1 METNYAPIG
10 VQEFRGNRSSSIYSS
25 DVVVVDKKENRAS
38 SVLEGGLEHP
48 EQSEML
54 LSGFAA
60 LSETDFSLGLTHPE
74 PVRPAPAPV
83 QPPQSQQSV
92 WAKRASLLKK
102 RSSQYKNDVLLP
114 FPPIPPRAHR
124 ASYTPAIPS
133 PLNPAS
139 SSSEGDSIGRP
150 SRSSSGERRAVTPA
164 SRAASANSHTS
175 ELRLRLNGIYS
186 PEPSIPRASLLDLG
200 REYDRYP
207 ARMTRNST
215 SSVPQIKSPAPTPPQ
230 RDSNP
235 IPDFSENAAVI
246 DAHDPEKE
254 FTPYTATGE
263 SFTKPTLIN
272 AGFPLYMDEK
282 EADDY
287 MHNPGSSDEE
297 KRSNHSLK
305 GVGWRGILSF
315 FSFWL
320 FVAGLICLFIVLPVL
335 TFTGYVNTAGGSSSD
350 DGSGSEIQIEPWEF
364 VETKYSFGILRGIRT
379 NMVDPTTPESAKTR
393 TSTDGKKL
401 KLVFSDE
408 FNTDG
413 RTFYEGDDQFW
424 TSPDLHYAATS
435 DLEWYDPDAVTTHA
449 GTLRLKLDA
458 WKNHDL
464 NYRSGMLQSWNKLC
478 FKGGVLEVSASLPA
492 PGGKLG
498 LWPGIWTLGNL
509 ARPGYLATSDG
520 TWPYAYDDCDV
531 GITPNQSSPDG
542 ISYLPGQRLNSC
554 TCKNED
560 HPNPGVGRGAPEI
573 DALEASATGS
583 LNLGVASQSTQLAP
597 FDVFYIPDYDFLEIH
612 NHSVT
617 EMNTWA
623 GGPFQQ
629 AISGITALNDDWY
642 GGKEFQKYAFEYTP
656 GKGSGHI
663 TWFVGDEPTFTVQ
676 GEATG
681 PNGNVG
687 ARHISQEPM
696 SIVLNLGVSNS
707 WVYIDWP
714 ALEFPTTMYIDY
726 VRIYQPEG
734 SEMVT
739 CDPPGYPTTKYI
751 KKHYNAY
758 TNPNLTSWESAG
770 YSFPKN
776 TLMNGCSK

>member
-1 METNYAPIG
+1 MDGEYAPITG
-10 VQEFRGNRSSSIYSS
+10 VADSRSNRNSLSYAP
-25 DVVVVDKKENRAS
+25 DVPVDLKDAGTRTTI
-38 SVLEGGLEHP
+38 EGGQEHP

-54 LSGFAA
+54 LSGFAGLGDPNFTVA
-60 LSETDFSLGLTHPE
+60 LTQPE

-83 QPPQSQQSV
+83 QPPQQSV
-92 WAKRASLLKK
+92 WAKKAMILKK
-102 RSSQYKNDVLLP
+102 RSSTYKNDTLLP
-114 FPPIPPRAHR
+114 FPPIPPKAHR
-124 ASYTPAIPS
+124 ASYTPAVPS

-139 SSSEGDSIGRP
+139 TSSEGEPSIGRP
-150 SRSSSGERRAVTPA
+150 SRSSSSERREVTSP
-164 SRAASANSHTS
+164 SPPHSTHSHSSEPRARALYT
-175 ELRLRLNGIYS
+175 
-186 PEPSIPRASLLDLG
+186 PEPTIPQASLLDLG

-207 ARMTRNST
+207 ARSTRNSAGSIHKT
-215 SSVPQIKSPAPTPPQ
+215 PSATPPQ
-230 RDSNP
+230 RNSNP
-235 IPDFSENAAVI
+235 IPEIPDNDAVI
-246 DAHDPEKE
+246 DAHDPEKD
-254 FTPYTATGE
+254 FIPYATGE
-263 SFTKPTLIN
+263 SFTKPTFIN
-272 AGFPLYMDEK
+272 AGFPLYIDEK

-287 MHNPGSSDEE
+287 LHNPGSSDDE
-297 KRSNHSLK
+297 KLSSHSLK

-320 FVAGLICLFIVLPVL
+320 FVAGMICLFIVLPVL
-335 TFTGYVNTAGGSSSD
+335 TFTGYVNTAGGTSSD
-350 DGSGSEIQIEPWEF
+350 DGSGQPIKIEPWEY
-364 VETKYSFGILRGIRT
+364 VETNYQFPILSGIRT
-379 NMVDPTTPESAKTR
+379 SMVDPTTPESAKTR
-393 TSTDGKKL
+393 MSTTGQKL

-424 TSPDLHYAATS
+424 TAPDLHYAATS
-435 DLEWYDPDAVTTHA
+435 DLEWYDPDSVTTAA

-520 TWPYAYDDCDV
+520 TWPYAYDECDV

-554 TCKNED
+554 TCKGED
-560 HPNPGVGRGAPEI
+560 HPNAGAGRGAPEI
-573 DALEASATGS
+573 DALEASGTGA

-597 FDVFYIPDYDFLEIH
+597 FDIFYIPDYDFLEIH

-629 AISGITALNDDWY
+629 AISGVTALNNDWY

-734 SEMVT
+734 SEMIT

-751 KKHYNAY
+751 QNHLNAY
-758 TNPNLTSWESAG
+758 TNPNLTSWEKAG
-770 YSFPKN
+770 YNFPKN